1 MVIDQIVQEA
11 QDYTGMFNDILSAN
25 SDAMLREQ
33 VNQDINWAR
42 KTLRKND
49 RIVWFLRWSK
59 IWYQSSGGIWAGGVA
74 DPKLSAV
81 LQQFNQRFR
90 TNYVAADLRSPPAM
104 KAQLSHFLSLPVPEI
119 QNHVFRN

>member
-1 MVIDQIVQEA
+1 
-11 QDYTGMFNDILSAN
+11 
-25 SDAMLREQ
+25 
-33 VNQDINWAR
+33 
-42 KTLRKND
+42 
-49 RIVWFLRWSK
+49 VWFLRWSK
-59 IWYQSSGGIWAGGVA
+59 IWCQSSGGIWAGGVA

-119 QNHVFRN
+119 QNHVFRNERPRHVFEEFAGYEAEWRRRIEEERSLITP